1 MAKKAATPA
10 TITLKHLA
18 AALAEEHDLSKK
30 AAEAIL
36 TDMVGKIAKHLKKGE
51 RVRIVGLGILQVR
64 KRAARTGPQPRHRRA
79 DPDQGQQEGRLPRRQ
94 GTQGSRL
101 SRRSPIAPK
110 APFRRGPGMA
120 LFCYRA
126 LPLPSFS
133 DRHAGLAL
141 TFTHDVTER
150 FLRYVVIDTQSDPAS
165 PTCPSTEKQKN
176 LGRLLASELQAI
188 GLTDAHLD
196 EHGYVYATIPANTDK
211 KVPVI
216 CFCSHMDTSPDCTG
230 ANVKP
235 QIVRNYQ
242 GGDIVLPADPTQVIR
257 AADHPAL
264 ADQIG
269 HDIITTDGTT
279 LLGADNKAG
288 LAEIMDAA
296 RFLVQNPDIK
306 HGTIKILFTPDEEI
320 GRGVDK
326 VDLKKL
332 GADFA
337 YTMDGETAGNIEDE
351 TFSADGATITIEGV
365 STHPG
370 FAKGKMEHAI
380 KIAAAI
386 VDRLPRDT
394 CSPETTEGKEGFLH
408 PIGITGALEKATIG
422 FIVRDFTD
430 EGLQQKEALLEGIVK
445 EVMKDYPR
453 STYRMEV
460 KAQYRNMKQVIDRH
474 PETVDYAI
482 EAIRRAGLT
491 PVRSSIRGGTDGS
504 RLSFM
509 GLPCP
514 NIFAGEHAFH
524 SRLEWVSR
532 QDMEKAAETI
542 VHLAM
547 IWEERA

>member
-1 MAKKAATPA
+1 M
-10 TITLKHLA
+10 LA
-18 AALAEEHDLSKK
+18 
-30 AAEAIL
+30 
-36 TDMVGKIAKHLKKGE
+36 
-51 RVRIVGLGILQVR
+51 
-64 KRAARTGPQPRHRRA
+64 
-79 DPDQGQQEGRLPRRQ
+79 
-94 GTQGSRL
+94 
-101 SRRSPIAPK
+101 SPIA
-110 APFRRGPGMA
+110 
-120 LFCYRA
+120 
-126 LPLPSFS
+126 
-133 DRHAGLAL
+133 
-141 TFTHDVTER
+141 FTHDVTER
-150 FLRYVVIDTQSDPAS
+150 FVRYVVIDTQSDPAS

-235 QIVRNYQ
+235 QIARNYQ

-264 ADQIG
+264 AGQIG

-296 RFLVQNPDIK
+296 RFLIQNPHIR

-337 YTMDGETAGNIEDE
+337 YTMDGESAGNIEDE

-370 FAKGKMEHAI
+370 FAKGKMEHAM

-386 VDRLPRDT
+386 IDRLPRNT

-408 PIGITGALEKATIG
+408 PVGISGALEKATIG

-430 EGLQQKEALLEGIVK
+430 EGLTEKETLLEGIVK
-445 EVMKDYPR
+445 EVMKDYPH

-460 KAQYRNMKQVIDRH
+460 KHQYRNMKQVIDRH

-482 EAIRRAGLT
+482 EAIERAGLT